1 MTDGDATGG
10 GATGGGATGAG
21 VAEFRARF
29 DHVRRMIALVE
40 RPWTHAVEVVAVTK
54 GFGPEAIAEAV
65 AGGATSIGENYAQ
78 ELIGKRAVVER
89 LVPRVHFIGH
99 LQSNK
104 VRQIA
109 ELVDV
114 WSTLER
120 VSVIDEVAKRAP
132 GSTVLVQVNSTG
144 ESGKSGCLPGQ
155 VGEMV
160 DHARQAGLLVAGL
173 MTVGPTSGDPTE
185 TAGAFTL
192 TRSLVDELG
201 LAECSMGMSG
211 DLELAVALGST
222 QVRIGTALF
231 GARPT

>member
-1 MTDGDATGG
+1 
-10 GATGGGATGAG
+10 
-21 VAEFRARF
+21 
-29 DHVRRMIALVE
+29 
-40 RPWTHAVEVVAVTK
+40 
-54 GFGPEAIAEAV
+54 
-65 AGGATSIGENYAQ
+65 
-78 ELIGKRAVVER
+78 
-89 LVPRVHFIGH
+89 
-99 LQSNK
+99 
-104 VRQIA
+104 
-109 ELVDV
+109 
-114 WSTLER
+114 
-120 VSVIDEVAKRAP
+120 
-132 GSTVLVQVNSTG
+132 VNSTG
-144 ESGKSGCLPGQ
+144 ESGKSGCLPEQ